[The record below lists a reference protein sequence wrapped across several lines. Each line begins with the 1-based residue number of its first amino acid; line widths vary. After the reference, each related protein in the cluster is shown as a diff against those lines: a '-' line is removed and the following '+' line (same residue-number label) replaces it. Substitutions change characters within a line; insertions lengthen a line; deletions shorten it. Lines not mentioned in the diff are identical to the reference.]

1 MLARRHVVTFV
12 AVYALAACSPDRA
25 AAPKPACPTS
35 TPLTLGVL
43 EGGVVGPPP
52 CAQLSLA
59 SGKYLAVA
67 QYPVQGSTPQ
77 QTAFKM
83 TAGTGSASASIVAGA
98 SPVNA
103 KLTGME
109 GTSMPRQMEFDA
121 RLRDLERDIPLS
133 QFVRTS
139 GPKLSMAQSSSTPPD
154 SLHNFEVLTTTAG
167 GQFVTTQARLRYEG
181 LHVYIYE
188 DTGVVNSG
196 AYNSFSD
203 SEYTAFGKLFDDVLY
218 PIDTTAFGP
227 PSDQDTN
234 GHIILLLTQQVN
246 KLTPAAD
253 CQSKGFVAG
262 YFYGYDL
269 STGANSNRGEIFY
282 SVAPD
287 SMGTFSCAH
296 KKADIGRLTPA
307 TFIHEFQHMISYNQ
321 HVLVRG
327 SPSEVTWLNEGLS
340 HIAEELGGRYYEVKY
355 PAPLG
360 RTNPAQLFPDSAQAF
375 VPPQFRNA
383 YAYLLAPTKQS
394 VTTFS
399 GLGTLEERGA
409 AWLFLRWLG
418 DQKGE
423 GIYRQL
429 VQTNRTG
436 VDNVA
441 DKAGESF
448 PALFGDFGIATYADS
463 VDGVPRSS
471 IPVRYRFTS
480 RNTRQIFARIFP
492 FQPNPII
499 PPALACNTSANGSMV
514 QGTSSYLLL
523 GGTTGC
529 SSAQLSVSASNGTAL
544 ATALSAQIA
553 IFRLP

>member
-1 MLARRHVVTFV
+1 MLARRHVVAFV
-12 AVYALAACSPDRA
+12 SVYAFVACSPDKA
-25 AAPKPACPTS
+25 AAPTPACTTS

-43 EGGVVGPPP
+43 EGGVVGSPP
-52 CAQLSLA
+52 CAQLSSA
-59 SGKYLAVA
+59 SGTYLVVA

-83 TAGTGSASASIVAGA
+83 TAGTPSASASIVEGA
-98 SPVNA
+98 WPVNA

-133 QFVRTS
+133 QFVRRS
-139 GPKLSMAQSSSTPPD
+139 GPKLSMAQSASTSPD
-154 SLHNFEVLTTTAG
+154 SLHDFQVLTSTAG

-181 LHVYIYE
+181 LRVYIYE
-188 DTGVVNSG
+188 DTGV
-196 AYNSFSD
+196 YNSFSD
-203 SEYTAFGKLFDDVLY
+203 SAYNAFGKQFDDVLY
-218 PIDTTAFGP
+218 PIDTAAFGS
-227 PSDQDTN
+227 PSDQDSN

-253 CQSKGFVAG
+253 CQTKGFVAG

-287 SMGTFSCAH
+287 PSGVYSCAH
-296 KKADIGRLTPA
+296 TTTDISRLTPA

-321 HVLVRG
+321 HVLVNN

-340 HIAEELGGRYYEVKY
+340 HIAEELGGRYYEAKY

-360 RTNPAQLFPDSAQAF
+360 RTNPNQLFPDSAQAF

-436 VDNVA
+436 IDNVA
-441 DKAGESF
+441 DKAAESF

-471 IPVRYRFTS
+471 IPARYRFSS
-480 RNTRQIFARIFP
+480 RNTRQIFARLFP
-492 FQPNPII
+492 FQSNPIT
-499 PPALACNTSANGSMV
+499 PSALACNTSVNGSML

-523 GGTTGC
+523 GATTGC
-529 SSAQLSVSASNGTAL
+529 SSAELKLSASNGSAL
-544 ATALSAQIA
+544 ATALSPQIA

>member
-1 MLARRHVVTFV
+1 MLPRRHVVAFV
-12 AVYALAACSPDRA
+12 SVYALVACSPDKA
-25 AAPKPACPTS
+25 AAPTPACTAS

-43 EGGVVGPPP
+43 EGGVVGSPP
-52 CAQLSLA
+52 CAQLSSA
-59 SGKYLAVA
+59 SGKYLAIA

-83 TAGTGSASASIVAGA
+83 TAGTGSASASIVEEAW
-98 SPVNA
+98 PVNA

-133 QFVRTS
+133 QFVRGS
-139 GPKLSMAQSSSTPPD
+139 GPKLSMTRSASTPPD
-154 SLHNFEVLTTTAG
+154 SLHDFQVLTTTAG

-181 LHVYIYE
+181 QHVYIYE

-196 AYNSFSD
+196 AFNSFSD
-203 SEYTAFGKLFDDVLY
+203 SEYTAFGKMFDDVLY
-218 PIDTTAFGP
+218 PIDTAAFGS

-234 GHIILLLTQQVN
+234 GHIILLITQQVN

-253 CQSKGFVAG
+253 CPTKGFVAG

-287 SMGTFSCAH
+287 TLGVYSCKH
-296 KKADIGRLTPA
+296 TKPGIRRLTPA

-327 SPSEVTWLNEGLS
+327 TPSEVTWLNEGLS
-340 HIAEELGGRYYEVKY
+340 HIAEELGGRHYEAKY

-360 RTNPAQLFPDSAQAF
+360 RTDPTQLLPDSAQDF
-375 VPPQFRNA
+375 VRPQFVNA
-383 YAYLLAPTKQS
+383 YSYLLAPTTQS

-436 VDNVA
+436 IDNVA
-441 DKAGESF
+441 DKAGEPF

-463 VDGVPRSS
+463 IDGVPRSS
-471 IPVRYRFTS
+471 IPIRYRFTS
-480 RNTRQIFARIFP
+480 RNTRQIFARLFP
-492 FQPNPII
+492 FKPNPIT
-499 PPALACNTSANGSMV
+499 PSALACNTSVNGSML

-523 GGTTGC
+523 GGTAGC
-529 SSAQLSVSASNGTAL
+529 SSAQLSLSASNGIAL
-544 ATALSAQIA
+544 AAALSARIA

>member
-1 MLARRHVVTFV
+1 MLARRHLVSFV
-12 AVYALAACSPDRA
+12 AVYALVACRADRPI
-25 AAPKPACPTS
+25 APKPVCSTS
-35 TPLTLGVL
+35 TVLTLGVL
-43 EGGVVGPPP
+43 EGGVVGSPAP
-52 CAQLSLA
+52 CAQLSSA

-67 QYPVQGSTPQ
+67 QYPVQGSTPK

-83 TAGTGSASASIVAGA
+83 TAGTGSASASIVDGA
-98 SPVNA
+98 WPVNA
-103 KLTGME
+103 KLTGTE

-133 QFVRTS
+133 QFVRGS
-139 GPKLSMAQSSSTPPD
+139 GRKLSMAQSATPPD
-154 SLHNFEVLTTTAG
+154 SLHDFQVLTTTAG

-181 LHVYIYE
+181 LRVYIYE
-188 DTGVVNSG
+188 DTGV
-196 AYNSFSD
+196 YNSYSD
-203 SEYTAFGKLFDDVLY
+203 SEYTAFGKQFDDVLY
-218 PIDTTAFGP
+218 PIDTAAFGA

-253 CQSKGFVAG
+253 CQTKGFVAG

-269 STGANSNRGEIFY
+269 STGSNSNRGEIFY

-287 SMGTFSCAH
+287 PNGTFSCAH
-296 KKADIGRLTPA
+296 TKADIGRLTPA

-321 HVLVRG
+321 HVLVKN

-340 HIAEELGGRYYEVKY
+340 HIAEELGGRYYEEKY

-360 RTNPAQLFPDSAQAF
+360 RTNPTQLFPDSAQAF
-375 VPPQFRNA
+375 GPPQFRNA
-383 YAYLLAPTKQS
+383 YAYLLAPTTQS

-448 PALFGDFGIATYADS
+448 PALFADFGIATYADS

-471 IPVRYRFTS
+471 IPIRYRFTS
-480 RNTRQIFARIFP
+480 RNTRQIFARLFP
-492 FQPNPII
+492 FKPNPIS
-499 PPALACNTSANGSMV
+499 PAALACNTSLNGSML
-514 QGTSSYLLL
+514 QGTSSYVLL
-523 GGTTGC
+523 GGTAGC
-529 SSAQLSVSASNGTAL
+529 ASAKLSVSASNGAEL
-544 ATALSAQIA
+544 APALSAQIA